1 MRNLLDSARGTI
13 LAGVILTFLLWM
25 LARWLVQAGAAG

>member
-13 LAGVILTFLLWM
+13 LTGLVLTLVLWM
-25 LARWLVQAGAAG
+25 LARWLVHAGAAG